1 MVYVVV
7 NKCHAFINI
16 VASPP
21 GVSLIVPLLLS
32 SNWLFGC
39 NCVVKNVLIHWQTF
53 YRHCSATEVCI
64 VIKLGISTK
73 LLSLIDLLD
82 RPLQ

>member
-16 VASPP
+16 VTSQP

-32 SNWLFGC
+32 
-39 NCVVKNVLIHWQTF
+39 T
-53 YRHCSATEVCI
+53 
-64 VIKLGISTK
+64 
-73 LLSLIDLLD
+73 
-82 RPLQ
+82 